1 MPPLEDW
8 FNIVAMC
15 LDAMCLEAPVK
26 MIIAQTAGYRV
37 AIGPAGVHSAA
48 HFPNAWGKAVWV
60 RARNKEATR

>member
-26 MIIAQTAGYRV
+26 MIIAQTASPLG
-37 AIGPAGVHSAA
+37 AIL
-48 HFPNAWGKAVWV
+48 
-60 RARNKEATR
+60 EE

>member
-48 HFPNAWGKAVWV
+48 HFPNAWQFG
-60 RARNKEATR
+60 

>member
-37 AIGPAGVHSAA
+37 AIGCLPVFTCIFVSMRSNYK
-48 HFPNAWGKAVWV
+48 P
-60 RARNKEATR
+60 EY